1 MPISRLSAVTVLFVC
16 ALTACVRPAAISTG
30 VNVSSV
36 SSDYSPTARLAVAL
50 APLGLAGDT
59 IDVVIDSGSLSVPGV
74 PLGDTAVTMRSFHLT
89 AIIAGPGGAGGDSGG
104 LPRPWHALA
113 QSDSLRVLDGLRRG
127 EHRAIGTVRLRIPR
141 PIGFDPKKTWLVFRI
156 TGIAV
161 PRIARSEGR
170 QADVAPAREMRFRV
184 YACADWNL
192 VGRVDRTRARQMRVS
207 YLAAC

>member
-1 MPISRLSAVTVLFVC
+1 MPISRISAVTLLLVC
-16 ALTACVRPAAISTG
+16 ALTACVRPAAVSPG
-30 VNVSSV
+30 VNISSDG
-36 SSDYSPTARLAVAL
+36 SDYSPTARLAVAL

-89 AIIAGPGGAGGDSGG
+89 ALVVGPGRADGDADG

-113 QSDSLRVLDGLRRG
+113 QSDSIRVLDGLRRG
-127 EHRAIGTVRLRIPR
+127 EQRAIGKVHLRIPR
-141 PIGFDPKKTWLVFRI
+141 PVAFDPKKTWLVFRI

-161 PRIARSEGR
+161 PRIALREG
-170 QADVAPAREMRFRV
+170 QPADVVSAREMRFRV
-184 YACADWNL
+184 YACADWSL
-192 VGRVDRTRARQMRVS
+192 AGRVDRSRSRQMRVS